1 MLVVWQQSLNLPMS
15 ILLPSVDV
23 RQIAAEGNSD
33 KMTSDIDEHMKQ
45 KYGIEFLH
53 AEKTAPTDIH

>member
-23 RQIAAEGNSD
+23 QQIAAEGNSD
-33 KMTSDIDEHMKQ
+33 KMTSDIDEHMK
-45 KYGIEFLH
+45 H
-53 AEKTAPTDIH
+53 